1 MHFLTKKISFE
12 KLLAIASGPAVF
24 CAATYYYCDV
34 SACFCGSIAVI
45 LTVLTSTM
53 DNVNR
58 NLKLLRSKEGLT
70 QREFAERLGLKQAT
84 IGAYEEG
91 RATPPLNILSELSRV
106 FKVSLD
112 NLINSDLSTLPEKS
126 WRVSGKAK
134 REVLAI
140 TVDVNN
146 KENVELVTQ
155 KASAGYL
162 SGFQD
167 PEFVKE
173 LPKISMPVLPR
184 NRTYRAFEIQG
195 DSMLPIQPGSIIFAE
210 YVEDVASIKN
220 GKLYILVTRHDG
232 IVFKRVFNFAGQ
244 EQKLL
249 LVSDNRSFEPYGV
262 DVSDILEVWTAKAFF
277 SSQFPDADVQVTSP
291 LVEQLALQVLQLQ
304 RGEKKR

>member
-1 MHFLTKKISFE
+1 
-12 KLLAIASGPAVF
+12 
-24 CAATYYYCDV
+24 
-34 SACFCGSIAVI
+34 
-45 LTVLTSTM
+45 M
-53 DNVNR
+53 DIVNR
-58 NLKLLRSKEGLT
+58 NLKFLRAKEALT
-70 QREFAERLGLKQAT
+70 QREFAERLGLKQASV
-84 IGAYEEG
+84 GAYEEG
-91 RATPPLNILSELSRV
+91 RATPPLNILSDLSRL

-112 NLINSDLSTLPEKS
+112 NLINCDLSSLPEKS
-126 WRVSGKAK
+126 WRISGKPK

-140 TVDVNN
+140 TVDVHN

-210 YVEDVASIKN
+210 YVEDVTAIKN
-220 GKLYILVTRHDG
+220 GKLYILVTRNDG

-244 EQKLL
+244 ENKLL
-249 LVSDNRSFEPYGV
+249 LVSDNRSYEPFGV
-262 DVSDILEVWTAKAFF
+262 DVSDIFEVWAAKAFF
-277 SSQFPDADVQVTSP
+277 SSQFPDAESQVASP

-304 RGEKKR
+304 KGDNKR